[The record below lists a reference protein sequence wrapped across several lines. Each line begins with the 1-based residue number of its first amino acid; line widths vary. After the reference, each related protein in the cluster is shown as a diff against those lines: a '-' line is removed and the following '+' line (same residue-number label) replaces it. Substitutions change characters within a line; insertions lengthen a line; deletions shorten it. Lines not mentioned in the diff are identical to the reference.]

1 MFMMTRRKRLSGFI
15 EPVQVVHVVLGC
27 LLAAT
32 AFAPG
37 QAQARARAQR
47 APGFGQV
54 EQPGPARGALTL
66 EEQELLFRLSQQFQE
81 ALELFEDPQRQS
93 QSIDFFT
100 QIVDAVDEERR
111 TREEVAD
118 EIISLQQRALEH
130 RARAFFTAG
139 QRQGAT
145 DDFRQLLLDNPRY
158 GLDTEALS
166 PRLVDFFEDLKKQLI
181 GYIAVT
187 TEPAGARVIVNGNFI
202 GITNFFPIE
211 VHTGI
216 ARIEITLEGHETYA
230 DDEMRIGPG
239 EISTLDLALTRT
251 SARLPI
257 ITDPSGVEIVVDGE
271 LVGTTSGTLP
281 PDLRSFM
288 PANMDPN
295 RLSAPFELG
304 ALPLGQHQIELRLD
318 CYRSVSFPFS
328 ADEPRDYTAQIIK
341 LEESIGS
348 LTITSNPSEASVY
361 IDGELRG
368 TTPLDLKRVCSGP
381 HHLEVKHVTGKY
393 VEDIDVGP
401 DESLSFECPI
411 RPTLAVIG
419 IVADED
425 VPARDVADIRQKLR
439 EELPNLERMNL
450 VFADDELVRTQMG
463 GTPLTA
469 FVPARSDADVST
481 DQVREL
487 SEELGKALEAEAL
500 LVAYVPSQR
509 LIKDIVLHF
518 IAVGSTVPD
527 AYPLNYLDPQ
537 AIPAFLDE
545 LATPTPLH
553 GSWAGLLAV
562 DTRINEGPI
571 VLAVDAGG
579 PAEASGLQ
587 PGDVVVAANG
597 NPVTRALDL
606 LEAVRATEPGESV
619 ALEVTRGGSRS
630 SLSLNVGTTPL
641 EVPLGDPSFLYN
653 KAIVDLR
660 HRMVLEPENENLARL
675 NVGLCHMEL
684 GDYETA
690 LKEYLPRV
698 VLPEPTGISRGTV
711 LYYTALA
718 YLKLG
723 ERAEAV
729 RLFGQA
735 LGFPDATLHSND
747 GLRVAPLA
755 QRRLRELGQ

>member
-1 MFMMTRRKRLSGFI
+1 MFMTTRRKRLSGFNERARI
-15 EPVQVVHVVLGC
+15 GPVVLTC
-27 LLAAT
+27 ILASA
-32 AFAPG
+32 ALERADAG
-37 QAQARARAQR
+37 QAQQTPTGGQQVAEARS
-47 APGFGQV
+47 
-54 EQPGPARGALTL
+54 ETTALTL
-66 EEQELLFRLSQQFQE
+66 EDQELLFRLSQQFEE

-100 QIVDAVDEERR
+100 QIVDAVDDERR
-111 TREEVAD
+111 TRDEVPD
-118 EIISLQQRALEH
+118 EIVALQQRALEH

-139 QRQGAT
+139 QTQGAT

-158 GLDTEALS
+158 ALDAEALS

-181 GYIAVT
+181 GFIAVT
-187 TEPAGARVIVNGNFI
+187 TEPAGARVMVNGNFI
-202 GITNFFPIE
+202 GITNFFPVE

-216 ARIEITLEGHETYA
+216 ARVEVTLEGHESYI
-230 DDEMRIGPG
+230 DEEMRIAPG
-239 EISTLDLALTRT
+239 DITTLDLVLTRT

-257 ITDPSGVEIVVDGE
+257 ITDPAGVEIVVDGE
-271 LVGTTSGTLP
+271 VVGVTSGTLP

-288 PANMDPN
+288 PATMDPN

-318 CYRSVSFPFS
+318 CYQSVSFPFS
-328 ADEPRDYTAQIIK
+328 ADEPRDYTAQIVK

-368 TTPLDLKRVCSGP
+368 TTPLDLNRVCSGP

-411 RPTLAVIG
+411 RPTLAVLG
-419 IVADED
+419 VVAEQD
-425 VPARDVADIRQKLR
+425 VPARDLADIRQKLR
-439 EELPNLERMNL
+439 AELPNLERMNL
-450 VFADDELVRTQMG
+450 VFADEDFVRSQMG
-463 GTPLTA
+463 GVGLGA
-469 FVPARSDADVST
+469 FVPSRSDAGVST
-481 DQVREL
+481 EQVRDL
-487 SEELGKALEAEAL
+487 SEKLGQALEVEAL
-500 LVAYVPSQR
+500 LVVYVPSQR
-509 LIKDIVLHF
+509 LIKDLVLHF
-518 IAVGSTVPD
+518 LAVGSTTPD
-527 AYPLNYLDPQ
+527 SYPVNYLDPQ
-537 AIPAFLDE
+537 SLPSFLDE
-545 LATPTPLH
+545 LSAPTRLH

-562 DTRINEGPI
+562 DTRTNPGPV

-579 PAEASGLQ
+579 PADASGVR
-587 PGDVVVAANG
+587 PGDIVVTADG
-597 NPVTRALDL
+597 DPVTRALDL
-606 LEAVRATEPGESV
+606 LEAVRAAEPGSSV
-619 ALEVTRGGSRS
+619 ALTVTRGGSS
-630 SLSLNVGTTPL
+630 TSLSLDVGATPL

-660 HRMVLEPENENLARL
+660 HRMVTEPENEQLARL

-698 VLPEPTGISRGTV
+698 VLPETGGISQGTV

-729 RLFGQA
+729 RLFQQA
-735 LGFPDATLHSND
+735 LDFPEATLQSNE
-747 GLRVAPLA
+747 GPKVAPLA

>member
-1 MFMMTRRKRLSGFI
+1 MFMMTRQRRLSGFI
-15 EPVQVVHVVLGC
+15 KLPSVVVC
-27 LLAAT
+27 SLLAA
-32 AFAPG
+32 AAHAQDPG
-37 QAQARARAQR
+37 STIRQEPQSRI
-47 APGFGQV
+47 
-54 EQPGPARGALTL
+54 ESSELTL
-66 EEQELLFRLSQQFQE
+66 ADQELVFRLSQQFDE
-81 ALELFEDPQRQS
+81 ALQLFNDPQRQS
-93 QSIDFFT
+93 QSIDFFA
-100 QIVDAVDEERR
+100 QIIATVDDERR
-111 TREEVAD
+111 TREDVPD
-118 EIISLQQRALEH
+118 EIVSLQQRALEH

-139 QRQGAT
+139 QLQGAS

-166 PRLVDFFEDLKKQLI
+166 SRLVDFFEDQKKQLI

-216 ARIEITLEGHETYA
+216 ARVEVNLEGHETYI
-230 DDEMRIGPG
+230 DEEMRIGPG
-239 EISTLDLALTRT
+239 EITTLDLALTRT

-257 ITDPSGVEIVVDGE
+257 ITDPPGVEIVVDGE
-271 LVGTTSGTLP
+271 VVGATSGTLP

-288 PANMDPN
+288 PADMDPN

-318 CYRSVSFPFS
+318 CYQSVSFPFS
-328 ADEPRDYTAQIIK
+328 AAEPRDYTAQIVK

-361 IDGELRG
+361 LDGELRG
-368 TTPLDLKRVCSGP
+368 TTPVDLRRVCSGP

-411 RPTLAVIG
+411 RPTLAVLG
-419 IVADED
+419 VVADED
-425 VPARDVADIRQKLR
+425 VPERDLSDIRQKLR
-439 EELPNLERMNL
+439 EELPNLARMNL
-450 VFADDELVRTQMG
+450 VFADENTVRSQMG
-463 GTPLTA
+463 GKDLSV
-469 FVPARSDADVST
+469 FVSARGGDDNAAAEIRD
-481 DQVREL
+481 L
-487 SEELGKALEAEAL
+487 SEKLGTALEVEAL
-500 LVAYVPSQR
+500 LIAYVPAQR

-518 IAVGSTVPD
+518 IAVGSTAPD

-537 AIPAFLDE
+537 ALPVFLEE
-545 LATPTPLH
+545 LSTPTKLH
-553 GSWAGLLAV
+553 GSWAGLLAI
-562 DTRINEGPI
+562 DTRINEGPV
-571 VLAVDAGG
+571 VLAVGDGG
-579 PAEASGLQ
+579 PAAAAGIQ
-587 PGDVVVAANG
+587 AGDVVLETAG
-597 NPVTRALDL
+597 NPVSRVLDL
-606 LEAVRATEPGESV
+606 LEAVRATEPG
-619 ALEVTRGGSRS
+619 S
-630 SLSLNVGTTPL
+630 SLNLRVARRGSSSEVSLAVGTTPL

-660 HRMVLEPENENLARL
+660 HRMVTEPENEHLARL
-675 NVGLCHMEL
+675 NAGLCHMQL

-698 VLPEPTGISRGTV
+698 VLPDTPGISQGTV

-723 ERAEAV
+723 ERAEAA
-729 RLFGQA
+729 RLFQQA
-735 LGFPDATLHSND
+735 LAFPEATLQSND
-747 GLRVAPLA
+747 GPKVAPLA
-755 QRRLRELGQ
+755 QRRLRGLGQ

>member
-15 EPVQVVHVVLGC
+15 EPAHVVQVVFCC
-27 LLAAT
+27 LLVAT

-37 QAQARARAQR
+37 QAQAQQ
-47 APGFGQV
+47 APSPGQV
-54 EQPGPARGALTL
+54 EQLGPARSALTL

-100 QIVDAVDEERR
+100 QIVDAVDDERR
-111 TREEVAD
+111 TREKVAD

-139 QRQGAT
+139 QRQGAA

-187 TEPAGARVIVNGNFI
+187 TEPAGARVMVNGNFI

-211 VHTGI
+211 VHTGM
-216 ARIEITLEGHETYA
+216 ARIEVTLEGHETYA

-239 EISTLDLALTRT
+239 EITALDLALTRT

-257 ITDPSGVEIVVDGE
+257 ITHPAGVEIVVDGE
-271 LVGTTSGTLP
+271 LVGATSGTLP

-304 ALPLGQHQIELRLD
+304 ALPLGQHQIELRLN

-328 ADEPRDYTAQIIK
+328 ADEPRDYTAQIVK

-361 IDGELRG
+361 IDGQLRG
-368 TTPLDLKRVCSGP
+368 TTPLDLKRVCSGL

-411 RPTLAVIG
+411 RPTLAVLG

-425 VPARDVADIRQKLR
+425 VPARDVDDIRQKLL
-439 EELPNLERMNL
+439 EELPNLERMNI
-450 VFADDELVRTQMG
+450 VFADEELVRTQMG
-463 GTPLTA
+463 AAGLAA

-487 SEELGKALEAEAL
+487 SEKLGKALEAEAL
-500 LVAYVPSQR
+500 LVAYIPSQR
-509 LIKDIVLHF
+509 LIKDVVLHF
-518 IAVGSTVPD
+518 LAVGSTVPD

-537 AIPAFLDE
+537 AFPVFLDK
-545 LATPTPLH
+545 LLTPTPLH

-562 DTRINEGPI
+562 DTRIHEGPI
-571 VLAVDAGG
+571 VLAVGAGG
-579 PAEASGLQ
+579 PAEASGLR
-587 PGDVVVAANG
+587 PGDVIVAADG
-597 NPVTRALDL
+597 NPVTRALDF
-606 LEAVRATEPGESV
+606 LEAVRAAEPGASM
-619 ALEVTRGGSRS
+619 ALSVTRGGSSS

-660 HRMVLEPENENLARL
+660 HRMVTEPENENLARL

-698 VLPEPTGISRGTV
+698 VLPETTGISQGTV

-723 ERAEAV
+723 ETADAA
-729 RLFGQA
+729 RLFQQA
-735 LGFPDATLHSND
+735 LDFPDATLQSND
-747 GLRVAPLA
+747 GPRVAPLA

>member
-15 EPVQVVHVVLGC
+15 ELGFIKLGFIKFVPVPGVVLGC
-27 LLAAT
+27 LLAAS
-32 AFAPG
+32 ALAPG
-37 QAQARARAQR
+37 QA
-47 APGFGQV
+47 
-54 EQPGPARGALTL
+54 EQFAPARSSSTL

-81 ALELFEDPQRQS
+81 AIELFEDPQRQS

-100 QIVDAVDEERR
+100 QIVDTVDDARR
-111 TREEVAD
+111 SREEVAE
-118 EIISLQQRALEH
+118 EIIVVQQRALEH

-158 GLDTEALS
+158 GLDSESLS

-187 TEPAGARVIVNGNFI
+187 TEPAGARVVVNGSFI

-216 ARIEITLEGHETYA
+216 ARIEVTLEGHEAYA

-239 EISTLDLALTRT
+239 EITTLDLALTRT

-257 ITDPSGVEIVVDGE
+257 ITDPAGVEIVVDGE
-271 LVGTTSGTLP
+271 VVGVTSGTLP

-304 ALPLGQHQIELRLD
+304 ALLLGQHQIEMRLD
-318 CYRSVSFPFS
+318 CYRSVSFPFN

-361 IDGELRG
+361 IDGEHRG
-368 TTPLDLKRVCSGP
+368 TTPLDLNRVCSGP

-411 RPTLAVIG
+411 RPTLAVLG
-419 IVADED
+419 IVADDD

-439 EELPNLERMNL
+439 EEFINLERMNL
-450 VFADDELVRTQMG
+450 VFVNDALVRTHMG

-469 FVPARSDADVST
+469 FVPARTDAEVST

-487 SEELGKALEAEAL
+487 SEKLGQALEVEAL

-509 LIKDIVLHF
+509 LVKDIVLHF
-518 IAVGSTVPD
+518 IAVGSTAPD
-527 AYPLNYLDPQ
+527 TYALNYLDPQ
-537 AIPAFLDE
+537 ALPTFLDE
-545 LATPTPLH
+545 LSTPTPLH
-553 GSWAGLLAV
+553 GSWAGLLAI
-562 DTRINEGPI
+562 DTRINQGPI

-579 PAEASGLQ
+579 PADASGLQ
-587 PGDVVVAANG
+587 PGDIVVAAGG
-597 NPVTRALDL
+597 NDVTRALDL
-606 LEAVRATEPGESV
+606 LDAVRAAEPGESV
-619 ALEVTRGGSRS
+619 ALSVTRSGSSS
-630 SLSLNVGTTPL
+630 SLSLRVGTTPL
-641 EVPLGDPSFLYN
+641 EVPLGDPDYPYN

-660 HRMVLEPENENLARL
+660 HRMVTEPENENLARL
-675 NVGLCHMEL
+675 NVGLCHMGL

-698 VLPEPTGISRGTV
+698 ALLETTGISQGTV

-723 ERAEAV
+723 EKAEAA
-729 RLFGQA
+729 RMFGQA
-735 LGFPDATLHSND
+735 LGFPDATLQSND
-747 GLRVAPLA
+747 GPRVAPLA
-755 QRRLRELGQ
+755 ERRLRELGQ